1 MIEAQVVGQFTFQGP
16 EAGVPARVG
25 GQQFR
30 VEVPR
35 KFDFVRIAVG
45 EFRLLLHDLD
55 ANGIVVAHGF
65 VAGVSRMPVVA
76 GPQIVGLHE
85 CRQIVPWC
93 VGVDCGGPR

>member
-16 EAGVPARVG
+16 ETGVSARVG

-30 VEVPR
+30 IEVPR

-55 ANGIVVAHGF
+55 ANGIVVAHGV
-65 VAGVSRMPVVA
+65 VAGVSRVPVVA
-76 GPQIVGLHE
+76 GSQIIGLHE
-85 CRQIVPWC
+85 RRQIVPWC
-93 VGVDCGGPR
+93 VGVDGGGPR